1 MRSVPKFIGQIKV
14 GRPRTHSCL
23 NVSGTG
29 YGDVSGTGYG
39 DVSGT
44 GYGDVSGTGYGGI
57 IVVLT

>member
-44 GYGDVSGTGYGGI
+44 GYGGI